1 MTIRTTAR
9 VAAAAA
15 LALTLASGVVP
26 AAADDEAPK
35 NIKVLPKDINGG
47 QLHEIMNG
55 WSQALGVR
63 CDFCHEMK
71 TPGDFRSIDWASD
84 KIGHKEVARRM
95 YTMMGGLN
103 TTALPKAAG
112 EPDAAVS
119 CVTCHRGLPDPTTL
133 DKVLLAVTREKGAD
147 AAAGKYREL
156 RERYYGSG
164 SYDFSPRTLQAVALT
179 LAEDKTKLDAAL
191 AIAKLNVEQNP
202 TAASAQVVVAQVLDL
217 KQDRPGAMAAL
228 DAALKLDPKDRM
240 ANRLKQQFAGQ
251 ATSK

>member
-9 VAAAAA
+9 AAA
-15 LALTLASGVVP
+15 LALSLAAVALP
-26 AAADDEAPK
+26 AFADEDAPK
-35 NIKVLPKDINGG
+35 NLKVLPKGTGG
-47 QLHEIMNG
+47 REVHEIMNE
-55 WSQALGVR
+55 WSQSLGVR

-84 KIGHKEVARRM
+84 KVGHKEVARRM

-103 TTALPKAAG
+103 ATALPKAAG

-119 CVTCHRGLPDPTTL
+119 CVTCHRGLTNPATL
-133 DKVLLAVTREKGAD
+133 DKVLLQVTREKGAD
-147 AAAGKYREL
+147 AAIGKYREL

-164 SYDFSPRTLQAVALT
+164 SYDFSPRALQKVALT
-179 LAEDKTKLDAAL
+179 LADDKATLDASL

-217 KQDRPGAMAAL
+217 KGDRAGAMAAV
-228 DAALKLDPKDRM
+228 DAALKIDPKDRQ
-240 ANRLKQQFAGQ
+240 ATRLKQQFTQ
-251 ATSK
+251 QTISK